1 MPVSSGRDDALHEVV
16 GDHCCQADVCLTTA
30 WESRLSVDRERE
42 SHLPQG
48 PLAPGIEHAT
58 APARLGRVRRGAK
71 NVMMSGPLAPYQHH
85 VSGRST
91 VRRFQV
97 GTWKTYGA
105 RSNEVV
111 AATLI

>member
-1 MPVSSGRDDALHEVV
+1 M
-16 GDHCCQADVCLTTA
+16 
-30 WESRLSVDRERE
+30 
-42 SHLPQG
+42 
-48 PLAPGIEHAT
+48 
-58 APARLGRVRRGAK
+58 VRRGAK

-111 AATLI
+111 AATLIRTTDPDGLFTLLMVAGVPVYRRTQETGRHG